1 VIVPSSFKFE
11 HERGQSFNRSRFSE
25 PQDVLHSDCARSTS
39 LSEWGVWQCTVG
51 DIPSPVV
58 GQDTPS
64 SSILFIPL
72 IHTPEETCYAHSELW
87 CRRVGSSSSDYEEPP
102 KKVKEA
108 LKIKLSLALKVIIP
122 SKV

>member
-1 VIVPSSFKFE
+1 MGRLAVHRRRHPFPCRGPGYPFE
-11 HERGQSFNRSRFSE
+11 FY
-25 PQDVLHSDCARSTS
+25 P
-39 LSEWGVWQCTVG
+39 
-51 DIPSPVV
+51 
-58 GQDTPS
+58 
-64 SSILFIPL
+64 